1 MRLLCEHVSEDVA
14 NHFVGLALFILV
26 LRWKSTVLNSYVSGL
41 SSMVA
46 QKRGVAGLG
55 DDSGKLFF
63 SFREEAGGSG
73 KVTTLRD
80 NPLLH
85 DRNNSE
91 AEALFSKISCANWR
105 GSLKIPLRR
114 DLLI

>member
-1 MRLLCEHVSEDVA
+1 MSIVSECVIDL
-14 NHFVGLALFILV
+14 FVGLALFLLV
-26 LRWKSTVLNSYVSGL
+26 LRRKSTVLNSYVSKL

-46 QKRGVAGLG
+46 QKREAASSG

-63 SFREEAGGSG
+63 GFLEEAGGSG
-73 KVTTLRD
+73 KVTTLKD

-91 AEALFSKISCANWR
+91 AEVRFSKIGCANWC